1 MQDIV
6 LISIPETTI
15 RNIVEEAVEEAVKKA
30 LANHHLS
37 KTEVQSQV
45 VDLNGLLIAR
55 PSIGSKSTIY
65 KKISKGLIP
74 HSKQGKK
81 LFFDLKV
88 IDAWLLEN
96 KVKTTAERT
105 EEVRSRRGKRN
116 RR

>member
-15 RNIVEEAVEEAVKKA
+15 KNIVEQAVKKA
-30 LANHHLS
+30 FETYKPS
-37 KTEVQSQV
+37 KKEKQENQV
-45 VDLNGLLIAR
+45 VDLNGLLAAR
-55 PSIGSKSTIY
+55 PYIGSRSTLY

-81 LFFDLKV
+81 LYFDLKV

-96 KVKTTAERT
+96 KVKPVTQLRQET
-105 EEVRSRRGKRN
+105 RSRRGKPN